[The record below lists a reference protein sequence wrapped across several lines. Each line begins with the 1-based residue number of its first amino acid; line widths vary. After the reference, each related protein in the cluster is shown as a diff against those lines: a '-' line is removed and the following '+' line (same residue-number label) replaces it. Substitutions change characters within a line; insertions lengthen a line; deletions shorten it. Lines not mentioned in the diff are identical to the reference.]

1 MNERS
6 ECQPDRAQPSIN
18 ERSEC
23 QPDRAQPSMTEV
35 RNYIRGEWV
44 AVRQGREIEVRN
56 PADQD
61 EVVGKGFLA
70 SKREAEAAIA
80 AASEAASAWSRMP
93 APRRGEIVE
102 RAGDL
107 LRAEQDDVA
116 RLLTREEGKTL
127 AEAKGEIYRA
137 YNVLN
142 YTAGQSRRMGGL
154 TIPSELPKNF
164 AYTVRQPLGVVAL
177 ITPWNFPIC
186 IPAWKIAPALVAG
199 NTVIFKPSSTT
210 PLTAARLVE
219 IFERAGLPPG
229 VLNLLVGGSSE
240 VGEVLTRDE
249 RVRGISFTG
258 STDNGTQIYTACA
271 ARGVKAQCE
280 MGGKNPVIVLEDADL
295 NLAADGIVSGAFGST
310 GQRCTATSRAILQ
323 DSIADDLI
331 ARMVERISRWKIGN
345 GLDADVQMGPLVS
358 AQQLQT
364 VEQYIEIGKREG
376 AKLVAGGGRPSGLTR
391 GFFIEPTIFDNVRP
405 EHRLARE
412 EIFGP
417 VLSVIRAANY
427 EEALEFAN
435 TSQYGLTSSIY
446 TNDAGRVFDFCE
458 RIETGMVHV
467 NSPTVGGEAQI
478 PFGGMKSSGVGE
490 REQGPSALDFYSDV
504 KVIYIDFT
512 GAARTSNF
520 Y

>member
-1 MNERS
+1 MIE
-6 ECQPDRAQPSIN
+6 I
-18 ERSEC
+18 
-23 QPDRAQPSMTEV
+23 

-44 AVRQGREIEVRN
+44 SIRQGRELEVRN

-70 SKREAEAAIA
+70 STREAEAAIA
-80 AASEAASAWSRMP
+80 AASEALPGWSRMP
-93 APRRGEIVE
+93 APKRGDIVE
-102 RAGDL
+102 RAADL
-107 LRAEQDDVA
+107 LRAEQDQMG

-142 YTAGQSRRMGGL
+142 YTAGQSRRMGGI

-164 AYTVRQPLGVVAL
+164 AYTLRQPLGVIAL
-177 ITPWNFPIC
+177 ITPWNFPVC

-210 PLTAARLVE
+210 PLTAAKLVD

-229 VLNLLVGGSSE
+229 VLNLLVGSSSDI
-240 VGEVLTRDE
+240 GDVLTRDR

-258 STDNGTQIYTACA
+258 SSENGTQIYTTCA
-271 ARGVKAQCE
+271 SRGIKAQCE
-280 MGGKNPVIVLEDADL
+280 MGGKNPVVVLEDADL
-295 NLAADGIVSGAFGST
+295 DLAAEGIVSGAFGST
-310 GQRCTATSRAILQ
+310 GQRCTATSRAVLHEK
-323 DSIADDLI
+323 IADKLI
-331 ARMVERISRWKIGN
+331 SEIITRASKLKIGN
-345 GLDADVQMGPLVS
+345 GLDPDVQMGPVVS
-358 AQQLQT
+358 AQQRDT
-364 VEQYIEIGKREG
+364 VEQYIAVGQREG
-376 AKLVAGGGRPSGLTR
+376 AKLVIGGKRPSGLP
-391 GFFIEPTIFDNVRP
+391 GFFIEPTIFDNVKPDYRI
-405 EHRLARE
+405 ASE

-417 VLSVIRAANY
+417 VLSVTRARDY

-435 TSQYGLTSSIY
+435 SSVYGLTSSIY
-446 TNDAGRVFDFCE
+446 TNDAGRIFDFCE

-490 REQGPSALDFYSDV
+490 REQGPTALDFYTDV
-504 KVIYIDFT
+504 KVIYIDHT
-512 GAARTSNF
+512 GAARTSKF